1 MHVTHVHIHVK
12 QDCIDDFIKA
22 TRDNHA
28 ASIREDGNRRFD
40 VLQNAEDPARF
51 VLYEWFSSDQ
61 SANAHKQTEHYLTWR
76 ETIAPM
82 MAEPRNGARYVGL
95 YPEF

>member
-1 MHVTHVHIHVK
+1 MHVTHVNIHVK
-12 QDCIDDFIKA
+12 QDCIDDFIKV

-28 ASIREDGNRRFD
+28 ASICEDGNRRFD

-51 VLYEWFSSDQ
+51 VLYEWFSSHET
-61 SANAHKQTEHYLTWR
+61 ANAHKQTEHYLTWR
-76 ETIAPM
+76 EAVAHM
-82 MAEPRNGARYVGL
+82 MVEPRKGVRYVGL